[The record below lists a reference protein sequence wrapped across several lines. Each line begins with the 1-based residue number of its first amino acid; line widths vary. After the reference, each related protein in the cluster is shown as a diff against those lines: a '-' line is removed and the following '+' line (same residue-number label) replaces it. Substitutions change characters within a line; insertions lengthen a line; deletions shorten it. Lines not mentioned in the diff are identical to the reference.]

1 MRLLAFLALC
11 LASLALVGVI
21 AFAIA
26 GIPAAAIG
34 SGCTVAWSL
43 LVASRE
49 SDAARTEADWID
61 SRRHPRL

>member
-1 MRLLAFLALC
+1 MKLLAFLALC
-11 LASLALVGVI
+11 LAPLSFAGLI

-26 GIPAAAIG
+26 GMPGAAIA

-49 SDAARTEADWID
+49 SDAARTDAEWID

>member
-1 MRLLAFLALC
+1 MKALALLALC
-11 LASLALVGVI
+11 LASAALVGVF

-26 GIPAAAIG
+26 GMPGWAIG

-49 SDAARTEADWID
+49 TDAARTQAEWNDA
-61 SRRHPRL
+61 RRHPRL

>member
-1 MRLLAFLALC
+1 MKLLAFLALC
-11 LASLALVGVI
+11 LASVALVGLF

-26 GIPAAAIG
+26 GMPGWAIG

-49 SDAARTEADWID
+49 TDAARTDAEWNDA
-61 SRRHPRL
+61 RRHPRL